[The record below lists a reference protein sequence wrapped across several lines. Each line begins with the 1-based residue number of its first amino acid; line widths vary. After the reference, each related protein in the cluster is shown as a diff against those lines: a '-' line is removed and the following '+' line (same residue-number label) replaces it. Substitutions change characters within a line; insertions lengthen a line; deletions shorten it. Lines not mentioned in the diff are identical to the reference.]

1 MPRTTKPANG
11 ATGSPR
17 TKRPASGKSNGGAN
31 GVSDDNVARRA
42 YEIYENRGANDGAD
56 LDDWLEAERQL
67 KPGPTSVRSQRPPAP
82 RKRKERKEPEG
93 TGV

>member
-11 ATGSPR
+11 ATGSP
-17 TKRPASGKSNGGAN
+17 KAKKPAAAKSNGGAN
-31 GVSDDNVARRA
+31 GVSDDSVARRA
-42 YEIYENRGANDGAD
+42 YEIYQNRGANDGAD

-67 KPGPTSVRSQRPPAP
+67 KPGATSAKSPRPPAP
-82 RKRKERKEPEG
+82 RKRKGPEE